1 VGRGNRVNGVIL
13 LNRPVSSEAAAG
25 KNPVSHVGKIYNLL
39 THRIANHVYEGVSGI
54 EEIYIW
60 LVIQIGQ
67 PIDQPTIAS
76 AQIITKT
83 RVSIGER
90 KNVEEVMDFELQ
102 HIDKFC
108 VELASG
114 KIAVY

>member
-1 VGRGNRVNGVIL
+1 MNGVIP

-25 KNPVSHVGKIYNLL
+25 KNPVSHIGKIYSLL
-39 THRIANHVYEGVSGI
+39 THRIANHVYEEIPGI

-60 LVIQIGQ
+60 LVSQIGK
-67 PIDQPTIAS
+67 PIDQPAVAA
-76 AQIITKT
+76 AQILTKT
-83 RVSIGER
+83 GASIGEFR

-102 HIDKFC
+102 NIDKFC

-114 KIAVY
+114 KIPVY